1 MMNET
6 NEPSDSS
13 WLVRLAQDQEIDRK
27 SMDAFQVLRRVA
39 EAIHGHDAQA
49 LLEEFALDDPRF
61 SVFETSAPYRMS
73 AEDIRGTADVL
84 AALRDPDMRFDD
96 VRFDCA
102 DAVAIA
108 TGYQV
113 LRAGAKEIRRRYSS
127 RFSLV
132 MIPING
138 KWKILHAHFSAIP
151 GTR

>member
-6 NEPSDSS
+6 NQPSEST
-13 WLVRLAQDQEIDRK
+13 WLVRLAQDQQIDVK

-39 EAIHGHDAQA
+39 DAVHSHDAQA
-49 LLEEFALDDPRF
+49 LLAEFALEDPRF
-61 SVFETSAPYRMS
+61 NVFETSAPYRMS

-96 VRFDCA
+96 VRLDCA

-113 LRAGAKEIRRRYSS
+113 LSAGAKETRRRYSS

-132 MIPING
+132 MVPMDG